1 MVISTEPWK
10 VDADEGEDDCCNGC
24 MGQDQPV
31 DICLHLI
38 VMYCYKLMI
47 VLCIHLLCL
56 VNLYAAHRQT
66 HQVGNSN
73 LNKKKNM

>member
-38 VMYCYKLMI
+38 VMYCYKL
-47 VLCIHLLCL
+47 L
-56 VNLYAAHRQT
+56 
-66 HQVGNSN
+66 
-73 LNKKKNM
+73 